1 MSFTKA
7 KEYIEKYGLG
17 GNILEF
23 EKSSATVSEAAI
35 AIGCDEDEI
44 GKTLSF
50 IVDKEPI
57 LILVSGNSRIDNQKF
72 RQEFNVK
79 AQMIKIDEFHTKAKM
94 LAFDDVEK
102 LIGHAVGGVCP
113 FGVNEN
119 VKTYLD
125 VSLKKHDIIYPAA
138 GSSNSAVKLTL
149 SELEDITNYEKW
161 VDVCKEKGG
170 E

>member
-7 KEYIEKYGLG
+7 KEYIEKFGLG

-23 EKSSATVSEAAI
+23 EKSSATVTEAAI

-79 AQMIKIDEFHTKAKM
+79 AQMIKIDE
-94 LAFDDVEK
+94 VEK
-102 LIGHAVGGVCP
+102 LIGHDVGGVCP
-113 FGVNEN
+113 FGINEN

-149 SELEDITNYEKW
+149 SELEEITNYEKW
-161 VDVCKEKGG
+161 VDVCKDKGG